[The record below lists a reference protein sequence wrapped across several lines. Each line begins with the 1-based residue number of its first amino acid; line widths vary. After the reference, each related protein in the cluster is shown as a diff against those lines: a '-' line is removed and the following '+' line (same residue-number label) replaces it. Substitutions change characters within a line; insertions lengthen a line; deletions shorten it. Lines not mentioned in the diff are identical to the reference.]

1 MCDVLSV
8 QLLNI
13 LFLGIHDNGKGSF
26 FPEGVVGA
34 INTPVGYN
42 LTDSGLTS
50 FPYTALVDGQV
61 RTVCCFFEAPLCCT
75 CVRSRTCSHAHRYVK
90 SVGNTVQP

>member
-1 MCDVLSV
+1 MRVYVADVCTVTV

-13 LFLGIHDNGKGSF
+13 LFLGIYNNGKGSF

-50 FPYTALVDGQV
+50 FPYAAKTDGQV
-61 RTVCCFFEAPLCCT
+61 RFRWCHGHEC
-75 CVRSRTCSHAHRYVK
+75 
-90 SVGNTVQP
+90 Q